1 MIMFV
6 STEIITSKIEYN
18 ISAKGNTLKKT
29 GKKKGALYIKVNV
42 ICLFLHQSKDK

>member
-29 GKKKGALYIKVNV
+29 GKKKSLV
-42 ICLFLHQSKDK
+42 H